1 MKKEKIFLAF
11 ILINGIHI
19 NSSLA
24 QMTFAEEV
32 VCSDEAEFYG
42 NGEGRDELNPNCI
55 QLIKK
60 NATTSAQAES
70 TKFKVKFYGHK
81 NIIIADRVFTKKIE
95 NKEIVKNVTDVIAGT
110 NTEIKAVKT
119 LAIDEINEELVVLD
133 KNGDIYFFTT
143 KFSGNIAPLR
153 ILKHKDILEADS
165 FSIDSQK
172 NEIIVNVTKYK
183 KRYVFSRLANI
194 NAPKDKQKLEILRKE
209 EI

>member
-1 MKKEKIFLAF
+1 
-11 ILINGIHI
+11 
-19 NSSLA
+19 
-24 QMTFAEEV
+24 MTFAEEV